1 MSNPPDVRD
10 LHDLFLVHDDAVSFF
25 ETVFNRQLVFDLS
38 SPMLPLIKSSI
49 NRRSID
55 RDDTVH
61 STP

>member
-1 MSNPPDVRD
+1 
-10 LHDLFLVHDDAVSFF
+10 
-25 ETVFNRQLVFDLS
+25 
-38 SPMLPLIKSSI
+38 MLPLIKSSI